1 MKRLVLMIVMFAS
14 FATMM
19 MGQDVTPENYY
30 IGKWKLLVEG
40 LPSGDTEMLLV
51 ISKKADGKYE
61 GTLGD
66 LDGSNATKLTKVV
79 IEDGELSVNYFA
91 DGYDIPVYFEKSG
104 DDGLTGSMNDMFDIT
119 GKRIIVE
126 KK

>member
-66 LDGSNATKLTKVV
+66 LIHQDHQAYLH
-79 IEDGELSVNYFA
+79 IYHQPF
-91 DGYDIPVYFEKSG
+91 
-104 DDGLTGSMNDMFDIT
+104 
-119 GKRIIVE
+119 
-126 KK
+126 